1 MRKLKKGMFADF
13 SARGRWWLP
22 DRSADQISGTLR
34 FSNQRTELQLDSA
47 FNTPELVGVWNT
59 GSYRTPVI
67 FGVST
72 DGIPYSVLRAVFVR
86 WSASEIVFVGN
97 SVVIGAHVLDVNEPL
112 VHNVTLQFSHL
123 TSWVARRHI
132 QSDLQQA
139 SGHVTLTV
147 PNRSE
152 TLISLDGLSQ
162 FKSLVLESYVHL
174 SRDLMNAT
182 LSNESEFN
190 LVFEAPASLSAITQI
205 TRELSGLLTLL
216 VGEAV
221 YPTSITA
228 ELHDSSK
235 SRKTEVDYIFSL
247 KANAVVER
255 SEFEMILPYPQLEK
269 ALAEKLFRNW
279 LLKNQAVRPVTDLLL
294 SVVYNPSQYV
304 QSSFLSLA
312 QAIES
317 FHRRIFEGRY
327 VAKSD
332 FNPIR
337 EKIVEA
343 IPLETPAS
351 LCRKLTSMLAF
362 GNEFSLQDRLKEL
375 LAWLDQ
381 DTLKA
386 FIGDNTPEQLIKLI
400 ASVRNYLTHYDEE
413 SKPQIVDSL
422 LEMYNFNQRIRA
434 ILVLLIF
441 KHLGIEESRISLSLR
456 GNLGLVG

>member
-294 SVVYNPSQYV
+294 SVVY
-304 QSSFLSLA
+304 
-312 QAIES
+312 
-317 FHRRIFEGRY
+317 